1 MQTESY
7 LVKLSWISS
16 HTLLKGDF
24 VMETETVALDFLVT
38 RKIDPEIEAR
48 MEKIN
53 RELDALESELGRL
66 ISERK
71 RKHQKVRDLKEKLE
85 RLNKIWD

>member
-1 MQTESY
+1 
-7 LVKLSWISS
+7 
-16 HTLLKGDF
+16 
-24 VMETETVALDFLVT
+24 METETVALDFLVT
-38 RKIDPEIEAR
+38 RRIDPKIEAK
-48 MEKIN
+48 MEEID
-53 RELDALESELGRL
+53 RRFEALESELERL